1 MAFRLPR
8 RLKLG
13 CERPFGRGGNLVALA
28 GLGALF
34 ASAAQAQVIIGGHGG
49 PAVSVDNSVLE
60 RLGPPLTL
68 PQYFLGE
75 RNPGAVN
82 RQVAT
87 NQRAT
92 THSVA
97 SSHRK
102 VKRHVAT
109 RSKHP
114 VSHKTAVAKATPAR
128 TATAPVKVAAAS
140 SSSLNQIIHLI
151 PPKSRFASAAPTP
164 AETSYQQ
171 VTHQEVAIS
180 APTKPAVV
188 ALAAPA
194 PLPTPAPKPPA
205 SNDIPTPA
213 VVPPQQARVEPPATP
228 VAPPSQP
235 MAAAT
240 PPAAAPVPTVTATAA
255 PTATPS
261 AASTP
266 APGPRVNAAPPAVP
280 PMTVAVATP
289 TPSTTVTAAPPAVA
303 PPPVQMAA
311 ATTVGSAATALKFK
325 PGVADLGN
333 SGQPVLDAIA
343 AKLLANES
351 LRVQLVSHATG
362 GADDAM
368 EARRVSLA
376 RAVAVRAYLIDK
388 GVRSLR
394 IDVRALGNRTDNGP
408 AADQVDL
415 LVVSQ

>member
-1 MAFRLPR
+1 MVFRLPR

-28 GLGALF
+28 GLGALL
-34 ASAAQAQVIIGGHGG
+34 ASAAQAQVIIGGRSG
-49 PAVSVDNSVLE
+49 PAVSVDNGVLE

-68 PQYFLGE
+68 PQFFLGG
-75 RNPGAVN
+75 RNPGTVN

-87 NQRAT
+87 NQRT
-92 THSVA
+92 THSA
-97 SSHRK
+97 ATSHRK
-102 VKRHVAT
+102 AKRHIAT

-114 VSHKTAVAKATPAR
+114 TSHKVAVAKAAPPR
-128 TATAPVKVAAAS
+128 TVKAPVQTAAAS

-151 PPKSRFASAAPTP
+151 PPTSRVASAAPTP
-164 AETSYQQ
+164 PAEASYQQ

-194 PLPTPAPKPPA
+194 PLPAPAPKQPA

-213 VVPPQQARVEPPATP
+213 LAPPQQARVEPPATP

-235 MAAAT
+235 VAAAT
-240 PPAAAPVPTVTATAA
+240 PPAAALVPTVTANAV

-266 APGPRVNAAPPAVP
+266 APSSLLSAAPPAVS

-289 TPSTTVTAAPPAVA
+289 TPTTSVTTAPPAVA

-311 ATTVGSAATALKFK
+311 ATTVGSPATALKFK

-333 SGQPVLDAIA
+333 GGQPVLDTIA
-343 AKLLANES
+343 SKLLANES

-362 GADDAM
+362 GPDDAM

-394 IDVRALGNRTDNGP
+394 IDVRALGNRTDTGP